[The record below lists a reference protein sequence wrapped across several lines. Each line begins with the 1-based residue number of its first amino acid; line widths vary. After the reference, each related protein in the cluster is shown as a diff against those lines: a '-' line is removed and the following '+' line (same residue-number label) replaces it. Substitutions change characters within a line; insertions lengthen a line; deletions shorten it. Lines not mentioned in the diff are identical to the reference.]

1 MACRCDDAPAWRPSS
16 GSGWLVPPGKSDIT
30 ETFVR
35 AGIEGLRNT
44 ERGIRSE
51 LYTRTLH
58 PVCGL
63 EFG

>member
-16 GSGWLVPPGKSDIT
+16 GSGWLEPPGKSDIT
-30 ETFVR
+30 ETFVP

-44 ERGIRSE
+44 LEG
-51 LYTRTLH
+51 YKVRTLR
-58 PVCGL
+58 VNFCGL